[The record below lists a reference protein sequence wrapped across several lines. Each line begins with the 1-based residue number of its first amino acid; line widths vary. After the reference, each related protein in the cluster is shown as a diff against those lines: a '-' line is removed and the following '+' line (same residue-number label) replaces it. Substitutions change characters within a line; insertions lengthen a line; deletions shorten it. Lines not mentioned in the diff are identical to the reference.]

1 MSHERER
8 RAIVDAGRWLSNRGL
23 APGSSGNI
31 SLRLGD
37 EWLMTPT
44 GTPLGRLDGA
54 RLSRLDGSGGQAD
67 GDPPTKERPLH
78 LAVYEA
84 RPPTGAVVHLHST
97 WAVALACLQDLES
110 RPALAPLTP
119 YQVMRVHPIGI
130 VPYARPG
137 SAELAQLVRA
147 RAQDHAVLLLANHGP
162 VVAAATLDEAVFAV
176 EELEEV
182 AKLHFLLDGRAARE
196 LSPAEVDDIR
206 RHLKR

>member
-1 MSHERER
+1 MSHEDER
-8 RAIVDAGRWLSNRGL
+8 RAIVEAGRWLSDRGL
-23 APGSSGNI
+23 VPGSSGNI

-37 EWLMTPT
+37 GWLMTPT
-44 GTPLGRLDGA
+44 GTPLGRLDGE

-67 GDPPTKERPLH
+67 GDRPTKELPLH

-97 WAVALACLQDLES
+97 WSVALACLRDVES
-110 RPALAPLTP
+110 RPGLPPLTP
-119 YQVMRVHPIGI
+119 YQVMRVDPIGF

-137 SAELAQLVRA
+137 SAELAQLVRTRA
-147 RAQDHAVLLLANHGP
+147 RDHAVLLLANHGP

-182 AKLHFLLDGRAARE
+182 AKLHFLLDGRPVRP
-196 LSPAEVDDIR
+196 LSQVDVEEIR

>member
-8 RAIVDAGRWLSNRGL
+8 RAIVEAGRWLSDRGL

-31 SLRLGD
+31 SLRLGG

-44 GTPLGRLDGA
+44 GTALGRLDGP
-54 RLSRLDGSGGQAD
+54 RLSRLDGSGEQAD

-84 RPPTGAVVHLHST
+84 RPETGAVVHLHST
-97 WAVALACLQDLES
+97 WAVALACLQELES
-110 RPALAPLTP
+110 RPALAPITP

-182 AKLHFLLDGRAARE
+182 AKVHFLLDGRAVRE

>member
-1 MSHERER
+1 MNHERER
-8 RAIVDAGRWLSNRGL
+8 QAIVEAGRWLSARGL

-37 EWLMTPT
+37 GWLITPT
-44 GTPLGRLDGA
+44 GAPLGRLDGA
-54 RLSRLDGSGGQAD
+54 RLSRLDESGEPAD

-97 WAVALACLQDLES
+97 WAVALACLQGLES

-137 SAELAQLVRA
+137 STEIAQLVRA

-162 VVAAATLDEAVFAV
+162 VVAGTTLDEAVFAG

-182 AKLHFLLDGRAARE
+182 ARLHFLLDGRPVRE
-196 LSPAEVDDIR
+196 LSASEVDDIR
-206 RHLKR
+206 RHLRR